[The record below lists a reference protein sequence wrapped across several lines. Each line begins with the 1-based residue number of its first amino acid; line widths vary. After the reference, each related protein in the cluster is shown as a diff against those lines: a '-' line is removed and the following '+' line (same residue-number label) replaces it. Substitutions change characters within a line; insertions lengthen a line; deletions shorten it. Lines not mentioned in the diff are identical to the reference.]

1 MAGAAFAHL
10 LPAISDPALANGKYL
25 NLLQALRARR
35 QHAVTVDALPFD
47 VTINPSTGCNLSC
60 SYCEVGKG
68 DLMRPAGLLRKEHHD
83 RIMGPLWPTLFIAR
97 YFGTG
102 ESLLNP
108 KLPDMIAQGR
118 GQGVYSVISTNFSI
132 KLTDAYIDRLLD
144 SGLTLL
150 SVACDGATAENYE
163 KYRVGGQFELVMSN
177 MRRVI
182 SRKRERGLQYP
193 LVEWRFLVFSHNE
206 HEVPLARQM
215 AQDMGVDILDF
226 YFGVTPRFEERI
238 VNGVRKA
245 EHRSLQP
252 ATSGPGID
260 AAIQRRDTPWR
271 TLPLPPP
278 HSPVDVVRE
287 VSGKCDWL
295 YFATYIYP
303 KGEAAPCCHPG
314 SPAQDM
320 GILQN
325 GVDGV
330 WNGDNY
336 RNTRAYL
343 QNNQLGTHSLCATC
357 PMPKSKDRQFN
368 HVLAAII
375 RNAPMWF
382 LVLLAKSGDEWLHP
396 LDRVYLRDEVGRIEA
411 NHDFLLQQDC
421 SEFLAWLDAADA
433 AADVK
438 ANIRAVLQGST

>member
-10 LPAISDPALANGKYL
+10 LPAITEPALANRKYL
-25 NLLQALRARR
+25 NLLQALRARQSR
-35 QHAVTVDALPFD
+35 ALVVDALPFD

-60 SYCEVGKG
+60 PYCEVGKG
-68 DLMRPAGLLRKEHHD
+68 DLLRPAGLLRKEHHD

-118 GQGVYSVISTNFSI
+118 DQGVYSVISSNFSL
-132 KLTDAYIDRLLD
+132 KLSDAYIDRLLD

-150 SVACDGATAENYE
+150 SVACDGATKEQYE
-163 KYRVGGQFELVMSN
+163 KYRVGGQFDLVMEN

-182 SRKRERGLQYP
+182 ARKRERGLQYP
-193 LVEWRFLVFSHNE
+193 LLEWRFLVFSHNE
-206 HEVPLARQM
+206 HEVPLARQL
-215 AQDMGVDILDF
+215 AQDMGVGILDF
-226 YFGVTPRFEERI
+226 YFGIAPKYEERI
-238 VNGVRKA
+238 INGVRKA
-245 EHRSLQP
+245 EHRSLRP

-260 AAIQRRDTPWR
+260 AAIQRKDTPYR
-271 TLPLPPP
+271 NLPQPAPKHDP
-278 HSPVDVVRE
+278 IEIVRQP
-287 VSGKCDWL
+287 SGKCDWL

-320 GILQN
+320 GILQT

-330 WNGDNY
+330 WNGENY
-336 RNTRAYL
+336 RNARAYL
-343 QNNQLGTHSLCATC
+343 QDSTHETHSLCATC
-357 PMPKSKDRQFN
+357 PMPKSQDRQFN
-368 HVLAAII
+368 HVLSAII

-382 LVLLAKSGDEWLHP
+382 LTLLAVDGDHWLHP
-396 LDRVYLRDEVGRIEA
+396 LDRVYLPEEMGKIEA
-411 NHDFLLQQDC
+411 NRAYLMQQDC
-421 SEFLAWLDAADA
+421 SAFLAWLETAEGEAS
-433 AADVK
+433 VK
-438 ANIRAVLQGST
+438 ARIQSALT